1 MPIIKKFAPRE
12 NLETFS
18 TFITTNNDTDAGSV
32 YFRISE
38 LNPTLTGGKNGF
50 LIEGSP
56 HLKETTEIKIEI
68 LDVNG
73 NTVYFEP
80 GKGIPDYYE
89 GLSKVVSVHIYP
101 DTPIGVGKM
110 TVMGELKTYI
120 DDDGVERGIPDEWKG
135 IYNVKW
141 ETDLKINRNLPNEDK
156 VRFYRRPT
164 IEIDEIVKPVFN
176 TQIPTVIQTGVVSG
190 FSIIPE
196 SQTLLDN
203 FTDPTFYRLTISGS
217 ETWTGSVI
225 GSDIVVDTT
234 PPYIATVLDVVNT
247 KDITVSP
254 PYSIDGRVAELPN
267 TSYTVQFLNRDGR
280 ENTDSPLS
288 GSFAKI
294 TIKDLKTF
302 VGDVVRVKVFRRSE
316 SSIGDFEFTQEI
328 ELESNELLIDFDAVG
343 KVQEKFG
350 LLTEPIIEEYWD
362 SSSLSTTFNQDV
374 LFNSVNFTPDGV
386 GQFFTK
392 NEVQFNNDVEYT
404 VSFGV
409 RLSGSF
415 DNGDYLK
422 VFTSGSN
429 ENQLFLNLTA
439 SDILK
444 EKRTVSQNIIAE
456 RDENVRLVFEIVG
469 NGWFVNNI
477 SLRASQETAFSPD
490 EITFIQSVPRL
501 LQSEIFE
508 YKFEFYDINNNLIPV
523 KIGKTKEFTGGNT
536 TLITRGLEVIPSNQ
550 FFTYDAEGNSTGL
563 AQILFDI
570 RRNLLTGSVSFVS
583 SAFAP
588 NGDLI
593 DESDYSSGQYPG
605 LLINQTDSSAVLT
618 SANFTGSRDD
628 IDVQYI
634 VYEASC
640 EDQIATVLIAK
651 IEDGRSGLG
660 AGFIESTAVSFV
672 RKDDKTFTPP
682 SASITAFFRDREDFQ
697 TPITASIIAYPS
709 YSFDGGIDRN
719 FIWYE
724 SDTVNPSINVEV
736 FDSTS
741 SIITEGEVNASQTD
755 TAVVRFTFTD
765 SIGDVISTQQSLSI
779 TSDGDKGDDTVRID
793 LTPSNFVFSKNEQGI
808 VQNFNEGTTLV
819 RVLQGNN
826 ALKYDQELSEA
837 GTWATQSIN
846 PNNISIGSIDDIDES
861 TLQISGLSSL
871 QSNLGTI
878 EYNLIARPEYVNQF
892 NTASVEIETTQ
903 AFTSIRDGSNS
914 RLVRLF
920 SSAYDV
926 VYDADYPQSGVSPI
940 NPIGA
945 ITLTAFQF
953 NHTGSVF
960 YEFYNNGIL
969 EFGPSTTNQLVIP
982 SGEMPQP
989 EEISVWE
996 VRTRENTSVSV
1007 EVARDSLD
1015 IVGRKNGRDARDI
1028 SISFTPSFFKFT
1040 SSFDSNPII
1049 NEVTASIVTKNIPT
1063 FTTSSISFRS
1073 GSTTDF
1079 VSWDDFF
1086 LGKSNIPTLDQTNNI
1101 YNFVIK
1107 YDDHIGSRENLPLT
1121 VRAQQTVF
1129 GQTIRDI
1136 ETIESII
1143 DGDPAAPL
1151 YVFDTPSG
1159 SIIRNKTGSLVLG
1172 ILESS
1177 VDGITPITSGDIQ
1190 LFSGSVVLSA
1200 SLNGVSDTDGIDA
1213 RYRATITEEFIT
1225 GNTVIT
1231 IKDNVT
1237 NTEYASISIFDVTD
1251 GLPGGSTNAIPSIL
1265 VRRDE
1270 GGAPF
1275 YEPSESI
1282 VTGKFFG
1289 LPDTENGDLVI
1300 YSGSIKLVPFFSAS
1314 QNLDYVYWENI
1325 NTGSL
1330 TVEVDDKDGI
1340 AFDEGIGNAVATK
1353 DVEVIFRFTDRDDR
1367 IYEAPKTVVIQS
1379 DGVDGRDFIQVINT
1393 NQLVS
1398 VDSENDGTVKSG
1410 GLDGSGTTVKV
1421 FESIDKLNYVDN
1433 LETDISLVGSNTGS
1447 WVIDSISIEPVGG
1460 ITAGSI
1466 SFDTVNFL
1474 SASISDHSNLTV
1486 DRAVITYN
1494 IRGWRGDLRGGLPVE
1509 FNTIAEQTIYKN
1521 KEGSGALTVEIS
1533 NENHTFTADILGE
1546 VVDFNGSGTTI
1557 KIFEGGTPLIFNS
1570 INNTFPPSGQF
1581 NISTT
1586 STGIVTGSVTGQ
1598 STNTATFENV
1608 ISVDSGV
1615 DSPFIDFSISGSRVD
1630 GTEFTIDKVQS
1641 FSKSKQGE
1649 AGEPGEDAPPIYRA
1663 EIIRG
1668 SNVTVPISVFGTP
1681 NFSGSGV
1688 TIVGYKDEIAL
1699 TGSLSAP
1706 TSTQYSASIFDKST
1720 FITTGTPTI
1729 VSNEVVFGDITNWDL
1744 PTINRN
1750 GFVTYKVTFDGNIDR
1765 FVTQRLNT
1773 TSDGETG
1780 PGIVFRGGWTGSVD
1794 YKFQENNRRDAVLF
1808 DKNGDGTPEMYYA
1821 TLQPSGPS
1829 TTPILPSGSVDSSDY
1844 WEELGEEDFFVAAK
1858 IAIFEESFV
1867 KNTLN
1872 VGTPAEGGSEAG
1884 IVINGRDSESTYI
1897 SIGQPVIGFQQTGIF
1912 QGVSGSNNQTPYL
1925 SLQSAT
1931 GSNGEYRSLE
1941 WDGSQLTIRGG
1952 IRQTAAGVVVTESIN
1967 RGTWEIGSI
1976 YEIGNIV
1983 QYGEIGLP
1991 TASYSA
1997 IQSHTASFSNNPPS
2011 ASFWSVF
2018 AVGKDGIDGAPG
2030 GSGSDAKTVQL
2041 TATSQVF
2048 RKANDGTI
2056 EPSSIDFTASLQNT
2070 VDTLATFTSSSNA
2083 PLTISGNTATLTTS
2097 SFGSNTRVTY
2107 TAAADSLSDSITII
2121 LVEDGSNAI
2130 QPILS
2135 NEAHVIPTDSDGNNG
2150 DFGGSGTLL
2159 QVFEGTTPLI
2169 YSSGA
2174 PGTFPLDDGR
2184 FRVEITNNGV
2194 SGGTALNVGD
2204 GTTTASLQ
2212 PLTGMS
2218 NDTGSRTFTVR
2229 YRRLNSETG
2238 SLQKIQSFAKSRAG
2252 VSGSDGVDG
2261 QDGQDGL
2268 PGPGIVYRGEW
2279 APNKFYR
2286 GTATRKDV
2294 VLASNDIHY
2303 IAQSNHISSIGFVQ
2317 PWQSNE
2323 SYKIGDV
2330 VLFTTSSDLSAYE
2343 AKISHN
2349 STVSNPPETATDTNE
2364 WSFIGFTDLLAS
2376 DGVMVDFQTGFSEPP
2391 NSKWEPFG
2399 ATFTSIATSFILTE
2413 DAVATRSIS
2422 VGENAAITIFGS
2434 GSSPYISIGQA
2445 NGSQGF
2451 NQTGIF
2457 AGIVNDTGSLSLKS
2471 ATDVVSWN
2479 GNDFNIS
2486 GSNSSLVISGL
2497 GGETRIEG
2505 GKLTTIDGVFQ
2516 GRIDAC
2522 AGSVGGFNIESGFL
2536 TSCNNRILIDGANNI
2551 ISINDINDS
2560 TKFIANTDVAL
2571 PSTQASETGTL
2582 FLTSSTD
2589 SISSDSTTL
2598 C

>member
-444 EKRTVSQNIIAE
+444 EKRTVSQNIIAQ

-1107 YDDHIGSRENLPLT
+1107 YDDHISSRGNLPLT

-1129 GQTIRDI
+1129 GQTIGDNI
-1136 ETIESII
+1136 SIDFVD
-1143 DGDPAAPL
+1143 DGD
-1151 YVFDTPSG
+1151 
-1159 SIIRNKTGSLVLG
+1159 
-1172 ILESS
+1172 
-1177 VDGITPITSGDIQ
+1177 
-1190 LFSGSVVLSA
+1190 
-1200 SLNGVSDTDGIDA
+1200 
-1213 RYRATITEEFIT
+1213 
-1225 GNTVIT
+1225 
-1231 IKDNVT
+1231 
-1237 NTEYASISIFDVTD
+1237 D
-1251 GLPGGSTNAIPSIL
+1251 GLN
-1265 VRRDE
+1265 
-1270 GGAPF
+1270 
-1275 YEPSESI
+1275 
-1282 VTGKFFG
+1282 
-1289 LPDTENGDLVI
+1289 
-1300 YSGSIKLVPFFSAS
+1300 
-1314 QNLDYVYWENI
+1314 
-1325 NTGSL
+1325 
-1330 TVEVDDKDGI
+1330 
-1340 AFDEGIGNAVATK
+1340 
-1353 DVEVIFRFTDRDDR
+1353 
-1367 IYEAPKTVVIQS
+1367 
-1379 DGVDGRDFIQVINT
+1379 
-1393 NQLVS
+1393 
-1398 VDSENDGTVKSG
+1398 
-1410 GLDGSGTTVKV
+1410 
-1421 FESIDKLNYVDN
+1421 
-1433 LETDISLVGSNTGS
+1433 
-1447 WVIDSISIEPVGG
+1447 
-1460 ITAGSI
+1460 
-1466 SFDTVNFL
+1466 
-1474 SASISDHSNLTV
+1474 
-1486 DRAVITYN
+1486 
-1494 IRGWRGDLRGGLPVE
+1494 
-1509 FNTIAEQTIYKN
+1509 
-1521 KEGSGALTVEIS
+1521 
-1533 NENHTFTADILGE
+1533 
-1546 VVDFNGSGTTI
+1546 
-1557 KIFEGGTPLIFNS
+1557 
-1570 INNTFPPSGQF
+1570 
-1581 NISTT
+1581 
-1586 STGIVTGSVTGQ
+1586 
-1598 STNTATFENV
+1598 
-1608 ISVDSGV
+1608 
-1615 DSPFIDFSISGSRVD
+1615 
-1630 GTEFTIDKVQS
+1630 
-1641 FSKSKQGE
+1641 
-1649 AGEPGEDAPPIYRA
+1649 GEDAPPIYRA

-1688 TIVGYKDEIAL
+1688 TIVGYKDEVAL

-1780 PGIVFRGGWTGSVD
+1780 PGIVFRGEWTGSVD

-1829 TTPILPSGSVDSSDY
+1829 TRVVAPSGSNYESIEEGSGSITVTGNIVSGDNTFFVTQVGVGDYLYTSDYILIGEIDSVIDDSLLELVTSTGDLPSGTTYLISTELLPFEGNPADY

-1872 VGTPAEGGSEAG
+1872 VGTPSAGGSEAG

-1912 QGVSGSNNQTPYL
+1912 QGVSGSSNQTPYL

-1941 WDGSQLTIRGG
+1941 WDGSTLTIRGAL
-1952 IRQTAAGVVVTESIN
+1952 RQTAAGIVVTESIN
-1967 RGTWEIGSI
+1967 RGTWESGSI

-1997 IQSHTASFSNNPPS
+1997 IQDHTASFSNNPPS

-2018 AVGKDGIDGAPG
+2018 AVGQDGAP
-2030 GSGSDAKTVQL
+2030 
-2041 TATSQVF
+2041 
-2048 RKANDGTI
+2048 
-2056 EPSSIDFTASLQNT
+2056 
-2070 VDTLATFTSSSNA
+2070 
-2083 PLTISGNTATLTTS
+2083 
-2097 SFGSNTRVTY
+2097 
-2107 TAAADSLSDSITII
+2107 
-2121 LVEDGSNAI
+2121 
-2130 QPILS
+2130 
-2135 NEAHVIPTDSDGNNG
+2135 
-2150 DFGGSGTLL
+2150 
-2159 QVFEGTTPLI
+2159 
-2169 YSSGA
+2169 
-2174 PGTFPLDDGR
+2174 
-2184 FRVEITNNGV
+2184 
-2194 SGGTALNVGD
+2194 
-2204 GTTTASLQ
+2204 
-2212 PLTGMS
+2212 
-2218 NDTGSRTFTVR
+2218 
-2229 YRRLNSETG
+2229 
-2238 SLQKIQSFAKSRAG
+2238 
-2252 VSGSDGVDG
+2252 
-2261 QDGQDGL
+2261 GL
-2268 PGPGIVYRGEW
+2268 PGPGVVYRGEW
-2279 APNKFYR
+2279 TTGSEYVR
-2286 GTATRKDV
+2286 TDERRDV
-2294 VLASNDIHY
+2294 VFYETSGDNY
-2303 IAQSNHISSIGFVQ
+2303 WIAKQTHTSISS
-2317 PWQSNE
+2317 N
-2323 SYKIGDV
+2323 
-2330 VLFTTSSDLSAYE
+2330 
-2343 AKISHN
+2343 
-2349 STVSNPPETATDTNE
+2349 
-2364 WSFIGFTDLLAS
+2364 
-2376 DGVMVDFQTGFSEPP
+2376 EPP
-2391 NSKWEPFG
+2391 DADFWEPFG

-2560 TKFIANTDVAL
+2560 TKFIANTDISL

-2589 SISSDSTTL
+2589 SISCNATLPYIGSLPTTATASLGILTPENTAEYSIIWRNTTADNIYACATGPNTSAQAGIRLRVECTNGYLINETNIQSVTVSGGSTECGFDQFSRTYYNPTTQCAILPNNTFNLKANLASGSAYCVNVVKIGGIEHGGAETNPDGNVIPSCTSVSIPITAQTTASYSATPSYTLINGGGFQSVVDTGEYLRVGKKGQFSETVRVEGSIQLQGTDINNRFIRFIPKSTQTQFWIVNSLGDESFITGSGTVGGLLFGRGERPGCVPPSTGWGTGTPLMNLTPQGNLILTGSVSSQGNFSDYNLKDNLTVIDSPINKVTAINGYTYTWNSASYTPGKLDGGVVAQEVECILPSLVGTTTIDNTEYKTVSYNGIIGLLVESVKELSSEICSLKTELACIKSTII
-2598 C
+2598 

>member
-1 MPIIKKFAPRE
+1 M
-12 NLETFS
+12 
-18 TFITTNNDTDAGSV
+18 
-32 YFRISE
+32 
-38 LNPTLTGGKNGF
+38 
-50 LIEGSP
+50 
-56 HLKETTEIKIEI
+56 
-68 LDVNG
+68 
-73 NTVYFEP
+73 
-80 GKGIPDYYE
+80 
-89 GLSKVVSVHIYP
+89 
-101 DTPIGVGKM
+101 
-110 TVMGELKTYI
+110 
-120 DDDGVERGIPDEWKG
+120 
-135 IYNVKW
+135 
-141 ETDLKINRNLPNEDK
+141 
-156 VRFYRRPT
+156 
-164 IEIDEIVKPVFN
+164 
-176 TQIPTVIQTGVVSG
+176 
-190 FSIIPE
+190 
-196 SQTLLDN
+196 
-203 FTDPTFYRLTISGS
+203 
-217 ETWTGSVI
+217 
-225 GSDIVVDTT
+225 
-234 PPYIATVLDVVNT
+234 
-247 KDITVSP
+247 
-254 PYSIDGRVAELPN
+254 RV
-267 TSYTVQFLNRDGR
+267 
-280 ENTDSPLS
+280 
-288 GSFAKI
+288 
-294 TIKDLKTF
+294 
-302 VGDVVRVKVFRRSE
+302 
-316 SSIGDFEFTQEI
+316 
-328 ELESNELLIDFDAVG
+328 
-343 KVQEKFG
+343 
-350 LLTEPIIEEYWD
+350 
-362 SSSLSTTFNQDV
+362 
-374 LFNSVNFTPDGV
+374 
-386 GQFFTK
+386 
-392 NEVQFNNDVEYT
+392 
-404 VSFGV
+404 
-409 RLSGSF
+409 
-415 DNGDYLK
+415 
-422 VFTSGSN
+422 
-429 ENQLFLNLTA
+429 
-439 SDILK
+439 
-444 EKRTVSQNIIAE
+444 
-456 RDENVRLVFEIVG
+456 
-469 NGWFVNNI
+469 
-477 SLRASQETAFSPD
+477 
-490 EITFIQSVPRL
+490 
-501 LQSEIFE
+501 
-508 YKFEFYDINNNLIPV
+508 
-523 KIGKTKEFTGGNT
+523 
-536 TLITRGLEVIPSNQ
+536 
-550 FFTYDAEGNSTGL
+550 
-563 AQILFDI
+563 
-570 RRNLLTGSVSFVS
+570 
-583 SAFAP
+583 
-588 NGDLI
+588 
-593 DESDYSSGQYPG
+593 
-605 LLINQTDSSAVLT
+605 
-618 SANFTGSRDD
+618 
-628 IDVQYI
+628 
-634 VYEASC
+634 
-640 EDQIATVLIAK
+640 
-651 IEDGRSGLG
+651 
-660 AGFIESTAVSFV
+660 
-672 RKDDKTFTPP
+672 
-682 SASITAFFRDREDFQ
+682 
-697 TPITASIIAYPS
+697 
-709 YSFDGGIDRN
+709 
-719 FIWYE
+719 
-724 SDTVNPSINVEV
+724 
-736 FDSTS
+736 
-741 SIITEGEVNASQTD
+741 
-755 TAVVRFTFTD
+755 
-765 SIGDVISTQQSLSI
+765 
-779 TSDGDKGDDTVRID
+779 
-793 LTPSNFVFSKNEQGI
+793 
-808 VQNFNEGTTLV
+808 
-819 RVLQGNN
+819 
-826 ALKYDQELSEA
+826 
-837 GTWATQSIN
+837 
-846 PNNISIGSIDDIDES
+846 
-861 TLQISGLSSL
+861 
-871 QSNLGTI
+871 
-878 EYNLIARPEYVNQF
+878 
-892 NTASVEIETTQ
+892 
-903 AFTSIRDGSNS
+903 
-914 RLVRLF
+914 
-920 SSAYDV
+920 
-926 VYDADYPQSGVSPI
+926 
-940 NPIGA
+940 
-945 ITLTAFQF
+945 
-953 NHTGSVF
+953 
-960 YEFYNNGIL
+960 
-969 EFGPSTTNQLVIP
+969 
-982 SGEMPQP
+982 
-989 EEISVWE
+989 
-996 VRTRENTSVSV
+996 
-1007 EVARDSLD
+1007 
-1015 IVGRKNGRDARDI
+1015 
-1028 SISFTPSFFKFT
+1028 
-1040 SSFDSNPII
+1040 
-1049 NEVTASIVTKNIPT
+1049 
-1063 FTTSSISFRS
+1063 
-1073 GSTTDF
+1073 
-1079 VSWDDFF
+1079 
-1086 LGKSNIPTLDQTNNI
+1086 
-1101 YNFVIK
+1101 
-1107 YDDHIGSRENLPLT
+1107 
-1121 VRAQQTVF
+1121 
-1129 GQTIRDI
+1129 
-1136 ETIESII
+1136 
-1143 DGDPAAPL
+1143 
-1151 YVFDTPSG
+1151 
-1159 SIIRNKTGSLVLG
+1159 
-1172 ILESS
+1172 
-1177 VDGITPITSGDIQ
+1177 
-1190 LFSGSVVLSA
+1190 
-1200 SLNGVSDTDGIDA
+1200 
-1213 RYRATITEEFIT
+1213 
-1225 GNTVIT
+1225 
-1231 IKDNVT
+1231 
-1237 NTEYASISIFDVTD
+1237 
-1251 GLPGGSTNAIPSIL
+1251 
-1265 VRRDE
+1265 
-1270 GGAPF
+1270 
-1275 YEPSESI
+1275 
-1282 VTGKFFG
+1282 
-1289 LPDTENGDLVI
+1289 
-1300 YSGSIKLVPFFSAS
+1300 
-1314 QNLDYVYWENI
+1314 
-1325 NTGSL
+1325 
-1330 TVEVDDKDGI
+1330 
-1340 AFDEGIGNAVATK
+1340 
-1353 DVEVIFRFTDRDDR
+1353 
-1367 IYEAPKTVVIQS
+1367 
-1379 DGVDGRDFIQVINT
+1379 
-1393 NQLVS
+1393 
-1398 VDSENDGTVKSG
+1398 
-1410 GLDGSGTTVKV
+1410 
-1421 FESIDKLNYVDN
+1421 
-1433 LETDISLVGSNTGS
+1433 
-1447 WVIDSISIEPVGG
+1447 
-1460 ITAGSI
+1460 
-1466 SFDTVNFL
+1466 
-1474 SASISDHSNLTV
+1474 
-1486 DRAVITYN
+1486 
-1494 IRGWRGDLRGGLPVE
+1494 
-1509 FNTIAEQTIYKN
+1509 
-1521 KEGSGALTVEIS
+1521 
-1533 NENHTFTADILGE
+1533 
-1546 VVDFNGSGTTI
+1546 
-1557 KIFEGGTPLIFNS
+1557 
-1570 INNTFPPSGQF
+1570 
-1581 NISTT
+1581 
-1586 STGIVTGSVTGQ
+1586 
-1598 STNTATFENV
+1598 
-1608 ISVDSGV
+1608 
-1615 DSPFIDFSISGSRVD
+1615 
-1630 GTEFTIDKVQS
+1630 
-1641 FSKSKQGE
+1641 
-1649 AGEPGEDAPPIYRA
+1649 
-1663 EIIRG
+1663 
-1668 SNVTVPISVFGTP
+1668 
-1681 NFSGSGV
+1681 
-1688 TIVGYKDEIAL
+1688 AL

-2589 SISSDSTTL
+2589 SISSDSTLPYVELLPTTATASLGILTPENTAEYSIIWRNTTADNIYACATGPSTSAQAGIRLRVECTNGCLINQTNIQSVTVSGGKNAVCFDGPRTYYEPTTQCAILPNNTFNLKANLESGSAYCVNVVKIGFIEHGGAETNPDGNVIPSCTSVSIPITAQTTACYSATPSYTL
-2598 C
+2598 INGGGFQSVVDTGEYLRVGKKGQFSETVRVEGSIQLQGTDINNRFIRFIPKSDQAQFWIVNSLGDESFITGSGTVGGLLFGTGERPGCVPPSTGWGTGTPLMNLTNNGNLILTGSVSSQGNFSDYNLKDNLTVIDSPMDKVTAINGYTYTWNSASYTPGKLDGGVVAQEVECILPSLVGTTTIDNTEYKTVSYNGIIGLLVESVKELSSEICSLKTELACIKSTII